1 MPTDLEFIDKEMI
14 PGNISILLVD
24 DDVDDQEIFLLTMQ
38 DTGAGVKCD
47 FACDGIQAL
56 EKLGG
61 DAYQPHL
68 IFIDINMPKMNGM
81 ELLAELKQNP
91 RLVQTP
97 IYMYSTSDQKEI
109 VTRCI
114 ELGASGFMKKSPDI
128 EELRREFTQ
137 LIDSRITV

>member
-1 MPTDLEFIDKEMI
+1 MKT

-24 DDVDDQEIFLLTMQ
+24 DDIDDQEIFLLTIQ
-38 DTGAGVKCD
+38 DTGTNVACD

-56 EKLGG
+56 QKLGEP
-61 DAYQPHL
+61 AYKPNL

-91 RLVQTP
+91 RLDGTP
-97 IYMYSTSDQKEI
+97 IYMYSTSDQREI
-109 VTRCI
+109 VTRCM

-128 EELRREFTQ
+128 EELRRDFINV
-137 LIDSRITV
+137 IDKRTAI

>member
-1 MPTDLEFIDKEMI
+1 MKT

-24 DDVDDQEIFLLTMQ
+24 DDLDDQEIFLLTMQ
-38 DTGAGVKCD
+38 DTGTDVDCE

-56 EKLGG
+56 EKLGQVT
-61 DAYQPHL
+61 YEPHL
-68 IFIDINMPKMNGM
+68 IFIDINMPKMNGL

-91 RLVQTP
+91 RLGATP

-109 VTRCI
+109 VSRCM

-128 EELRREFTQ
+128 DELRREF
-137 LIDSRITV
+137 LNAIDNRPGL

>member
-1 MPTDLEFIDKEMI
+1 MI

-38 DTGAGVKCD
+38 DTGAGVNCE

-56 EKLGG
+56 EKLGAG
-61 DAYQPHL
+61 AYQPHL

-91 RLVQTP
+91 RLIEIP

-109 VTRCI
+109 VSKCM

-128 EELRREFTQ
+128 DELRREFTQ
-137 LIDSRITV
+137 LIDNRTAL

>member
-1 MPTDLEFIDKEMI
+1 MKS
-14 PGNISILLVD
+14 GNISILLVD

-38 DTGAGVKCD
+38 DTGAGVNCE

-61 DAYQPHL
+61 NSYNPHL

-91 RLVQTP
+91 RLTGTP

-109 VTRCI
+109 VTKCM

-128 EELRREFTQ
+128 EELRKGFTQ
-137 LIDSRITV
+137 LIDNRIAL